1 MTQTAARQITRAW
14 GVLVLLTL
22 LSFVASHSGW
32 TGLAAN
38 ALTLAAAFAKGR
50 WMLMDFLK
58 LRGVPP
64 GWRILFLGWL
74 GLVTVIPWASTALP
88 LLRG

>member
-1 MTQTAARQITRAW
+1 MAQTAARQVTRAW
-14 GVLVLLTL
+14 GILVLLTL
-22 LSFVASHSGW
+22 LSLAASHSGLA
-32 TGLAAN
+32 GLMVN
-38 ALTLAAAFAKGR
+38 GLILAAAFAKGR

-64 GWRILFLGWL
+64 GWRGLFLCWL
-74 GLVTVIPWASTALP
+74 GLVTAIPWAAAAIP

>member
-1 MTQTAARQITRAW
+1 MAQTAAGQVTRAW
-14 GVLVLLTL
+14 SVLVLLTL
-22 LSFVASHSGW
+22 FSLAASHSGW

-38 ALTLAAAFAKGR
+38 ALILTTAFTKGR
-50 WMLMDFLK
+50 WMLLDFLK

-64 GWRILFLGWL
+64 GWRGLFLCWL
-74 GLVTVIPWASTALP
+74 GLVTVIPWAAAAVP